1 MYTRHSLLLS
11 AMIIV
16 DFFLD
21 TLNSMKKVCMHVHVE
36 TPAVLLD
43 RKRGADTPHCLSV
56 SVAGVKYLD
65 PQVTAGRC
73 CKTYQTYKYS

>member
-1 MYTRHSLLLS
+1 
-11 AMIIV
+11 
-16 DFFLD
+16 
-21 TLNSMKKVCMHVHVE
+21 MHVHVE
-36 TPAVLLD
+36 TPADLLLLLD

-56 SVAGVKYLD
+56 SGAGVKYLD